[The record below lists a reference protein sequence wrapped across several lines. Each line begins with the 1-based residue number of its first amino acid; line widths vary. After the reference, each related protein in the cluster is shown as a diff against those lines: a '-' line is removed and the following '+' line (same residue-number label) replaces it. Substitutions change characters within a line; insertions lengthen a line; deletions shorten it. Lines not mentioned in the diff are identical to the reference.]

1 MTQTEFF
8 AHVNSNNYA
17 DNINIWYTGSNPSTV
32 LGMSIPTVTP
42 SGQDISAKLAQAEQ
56 VTIPQPGGLSIIL
69 TITSRSQNQ
78 SPDGTRYYIYL
89 TVPITTTAI
98 TQATVAGDI
107 YLSPDID
114 SYEFSVSPYNVLGG
128 SVEENR
134 ESNYIMKADKSTA
147 GNSTVPVGYSGPVNI
162 YALLSG
168 SAELAVVQDSNY
180 SITGWSNARYN
191 GTKTDVYDYQSPP
204 LLSGTVFQ
212 GSNYPTTVPTSQIQ
226 TQVSSSTTI
235 YSDYFYAGTEDTPGY
250 SRKGL
255 LYVISGSSVPS
266 TSTDFF
272 IKPDSSFQTNL
283 TGSLSVGD
291 LIQVGGA
298 DEIMR
303 VTVIGVP
310 PTLAPGTL
318 RLRVERN
325 INNTTNLATV
335 NSPDAQGIYK
345 INPVQIYE
353 LELNRLNGVVRGYIA
368 VRDTREIL
376 KLDSNGFVIG
386 RV

>member
-78 SPDGTRYYIYL
+78 SPDGTGYYIYL
-89 TVPITTTAI
+89 TVPIITTAI

-147 GNSTVPVGYSGPVNI
+147 GNPTVPVGYSGPANI

-168 SAELAVVQDSNY
+168 SAELAVIQDSNY
-180 SITGWSNARYN
+180 SITGWSNARYS
-191 GTKTDVYDYQSPP
+191 GTKTDVNDYQSPP

-226 TQVSSSTTI
+226 TQVSSSTAI

-255 LYVISGSSVPS
+255 LYVISGSGAIPALSPE
-266 TSTDFF
+266 FF
-272 IKPDSSFQTNL
+272 IRPGSIFQTNL
-283 TGSLSVGD
+283 TGSISVGD

-325 INNTTNLATV
+325 INNTTNTANV
-335 NSPDAQGIYK
+335 GSDGASINR